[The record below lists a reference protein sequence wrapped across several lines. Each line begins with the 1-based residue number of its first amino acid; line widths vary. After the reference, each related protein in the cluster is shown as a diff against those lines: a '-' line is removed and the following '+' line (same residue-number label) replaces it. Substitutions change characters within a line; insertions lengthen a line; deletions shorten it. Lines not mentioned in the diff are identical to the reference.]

1 MPTLLWIQNFLT
13 TRTQK
18 VVVDGSFSD
27 NAHVGSGVPQGTV
40 LGPILFLCYIN
51 DLPSSVSSDVRLFA
65 DDCLLYRPIWGM
77 KFNPSKCSV
86 LWVKRPRAKEIASDY
101 QLKGVTLG
109 QVTNSPHLGV
119 SISENLEWGDHISKI
134 ASKANSTLGFLRR
147 NLKGCPSKLKEIAY
161 FSMVRSLEYSC
172 PVWDPYRQGD
182 IDKLNK
188 IQRAAA
194 RFVTNNYQ
202 RKSSVTALVQDLGW
216 TDLQTRRKNFRLTS
230 LYKILNGLIAVPVSD
245 LLTPADERTRG
256 GYKKSFKHI
265 RANTTLGQNSFL
277 YKNMPDW
284 NHLPPA
290 AIESRSIAAFKS
302 QLSD

>member
-1 MPTLLWIQNFLT
+1 MVYPCFFRKWRYMVAAILNLKKCTREIFGASSEFVWGEVHVSFLKKSAFCNFIPGSTLM
-13 TRTQK
+13 
-18 VVVDGSFSD
+18 
-27 NAHVGSGVPQGTV
+27 
-40 LGPILFLCYIN
+40 
-51 DLPSSVSSDVRLFA
+51 
-65 DDCLLYRPIWGM
+65 LLHY
-77 KFNPSKCSV
+77 
-86 LWVKRPRAKEIASDY
+86 KEIASDY
-101 QLKGVTLG
+101 QLKEVTLG
-109 QVTNSPHLGV
+109 QVTNSPYLGV

-161 FSMVRSLEYSC
+161 FSMVRSLLEYSC

-202 RKSSVTALVQDLGW
+202 RKSSVTALIQDLGW

-256 GYKKSFKHI
+256 GHKKSFKHI

-277 YKNMPDW
+277 YKTIPD
-284 NHLPPA
+284 
-290 AIESRSIAAFKS
+290 
-302 QLSD
+302 

>member
-1 MPTLLWIQNFLT
+1 M
-13 TRTQK
+13 
-18 VVVDGSFSD
+18 G
-27 NAHVGSGVPQGTV
+27 
-40 LGPILFLCYIN
+40 
-51 DLPSSVSSDVRLFA
+51 
-65 DDCLLYRPIWGM
+65 
-77 KFNPSKCSV
+77 
-86 LWVKRPRAKEIASDY
+86 
-101 QLKGVTLG
+101 
-109 QVTNSPHLGV
+109 
-119 SISENLEWGDHISKI
+119 GDHISKI

-161 FSMVRSLEYSC
+161 FSMVRSLLEYSC

-202 RKSSVTALVQDLGW
+202 RKSSVTALIKDLGW

-230 LYKILNGLIAVPVSD
+230 RYKILSGLIAVPVSD

-256 GYKKSFKHI
+256 GHKKSFKHI

-277 YKNMPDW
+277 YKTTPDW